1 MLRQIRDVLNEDV
14 CRFFVFS
21 FILFFVDPD
30 IHQSCLLIIDT
41 IMLPG
46 VVSTEGT
53 DLVQSLLKLNRN
65 IYQPVPT
72 PEFIPADF
80 GEASR
85 IQHLINVALTAL
97 CNCKS
102 FNPLWLASFPDY
114 VPYLSAFERTLP
126 QLHEM
131 VELGGL
137 KIKKIHATR

>member
-14 CRFFVFS
+14 YLMFYFF
-21 FILFFVDPD
+21 FIPFFHPS
-30 IHQSCLLIIDT
+30 IQSCLLIIDT
-41 IMLPG
+41 IILPG

-65 IYQPVPT
+65 IYQPVQA

-97 CNCKS
+97 CNCES
-102 FNPLWLASFPDY
+102 VSL
-114 VPYLSAFERTLP
+114 
-126 QLHEM
+126 
-131 VELGGL
+131 
-137 KIKKIHATR
+137 

>member
-1 MLRQIRDVLNEDV
+1 M
-14 CRFFVFS
+14 
-21 FILFFVDPD
+21 
-30 IHQSCLLIIDT
+30 
-41 IMLPG
+41 
-46 VVSTEGT
+46 VSTEGT

-97 CNCKS
+97 CNCKKFS
-102 FNPLWLASFPDY
+102 NSLWLASFSDLQLLL
-114 VPYLSAFERTLP
+114 LSAFERTLP

>member
-1 MLRQIRDVLNEDV
+1 M
-14 CRFFVFS
+14 
-21 FILFFVDPD
+21 
-30 IHQSCLLIIDT
+30 QSSLLIIDT

-46 VVSTEGT
+46 VVSPEGT

-97 CNCKS
+97 CNCKN
-102 FNPLWLASFPDY
+102 FQPLVVVASFFFLTVYYTTCQLLRGRFPNSMKW
-114 VPYLSAFERTLP
+114 LSWVVLRSRRFTL
-126 QLHEM
+126 
-131 VELGGL
+131 LGKRL
-137 KIKKIHATR
+137 L

>member
-14 CRFFVFS
+14 CRLFFS
-21 FILFFVDPD
+21 ILFFVDPD
-30 IHQSCLLIIDT
+30 IQSCLLIIDT
-41 IMLPG
+41 IILPG

-53 DLVQSLLKLNRN
+53 DLVQSLLRLNRN

-97 CNCKS
+97 CNCKN
-102 FNPLWLASFPDY
+102 FNPLWLVSFPDC
-114 VPYLSAFERTLP
+114 VSYLSAFERTLP

-137 KIKKIHATR
+137 KIKKIYATR

>member
-1 MLRQIRDVLNEDV
+1 MPFAY
-14 CRFFVFS
+14 RFSIPV
-21 FILFFVDPD
+21 FVDPD
-30 IHQSCLLIIDT
+30 IQSCLLIIDT
-41 IMLPG
+41 IILPG

-97 CNCKS
+97 CNCKN
-102 FNPLWLASFPDY
+102 FLPLVASF
-114 VPYLSAFERTLP
+114 LF
-126 QLHEM
+126 
-131 VELGGL
+131 
-137 KIKKIHATR
+137 